1 VPVLLDLVLYEHP
14 ELAAN
19 AAHLLVRHYSQ
30 RAELIKALQQ
40 VQILVSYKNVTTYQ
54 TVQQR
59 LDVLR
64 RLTNASG
71 GGVGGGYISD
81 EEEEDQNQVHRSVGG
96 IPTELGGIVTTS
108 PLCYFI

>member
-1 VPVLLDLVLYEHP
+1 MVTLIIYMYVPVLLDLVLYEHQ

-59 LDVLR
+59 VDDLR

-71 GGVGGGYISD
+71 SGAGVYSDD
-81 EEEEDQNQVHRSVGG
+81 EEAEQSQV
-96 IPTELGGIVTTS
+96 L
-108 PLCYFI
+108 PLLYFPQS

>member
-1 VPVLLDLVLYEHP
+1 MPVLLDLVLYEHQ
-14 ELAAN
+14 ELAAS

-54 TVQQR
+54 TVQHR
-59 LDVLR
+59 LDELR

-71 GGVGGGYISD
+71 STSSTYSDD
-81 EEEEDQNQVHRSVGG
+81 EEDDQNQV
-96 IPTELGGIVTTS
+96 
-108 PLCYFI
+108 C

>member
-1 VPVLLDLVLYEHP
+1 MLLDLVLYEHQ

-40 VQILVSYKNVTTYQ
+40 VQILVSFRNVTTYQ

-59 LDVLR
+59 LDALR
-64 RLTNASG
+64 RLTSASG
-71 GGVGGGYISD
+71 GNGSGYNSSD
-81 EEEEDQNQVHRSVGG
+81 DEEDQSQVCYCDLVSVTHSACRSSK
-96 IPTELGGIVTTS
+96 IRS
-108 PLCYFI
+108 

>member
-1 VPVLLDLVLYEHP
+1 MSIYVPVLLDLVLYEHQ

-54 TVQQR
+54 TVQHR
-59 LDVLR
+59 VDELR
-64 RLTNASG
+64 RLTNAG
-71 GGVGGGYISD
+71 QTGAGGYSDD
-81 EEEEDQNQVHRSVGG
+81 EEDDQAQVSCLKNM
-96 IPTELGGIVTTS
+96 ISLSQLTL
-108 PLCYFI
+108 

>member
-1 VPVLLDLVLYEHP
+1 MLLDLVLYEHQ

-54 TVQQR
+54 TVQHR
-59 LDVLR
+59 LDELR

-71 GGVGGGYISD
+71 STNSTYSDD
-81 EEEEDQNQVHRSVGG
+81 EESDQNQV
-96 IPTELGGIVTTS
+96 
-108 PLCYFI
+108 